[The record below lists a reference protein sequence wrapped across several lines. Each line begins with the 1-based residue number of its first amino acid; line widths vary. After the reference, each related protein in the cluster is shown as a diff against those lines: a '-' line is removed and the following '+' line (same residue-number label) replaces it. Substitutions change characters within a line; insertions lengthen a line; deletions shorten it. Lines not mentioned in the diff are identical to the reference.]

1 MSRNMLNGAQVI
13 VDYLIQEKVPQVFGL
28 CGHGNIQ
35 FIDALYERSSDIKTI
50 SVHHES
56 VAGFMADV
64 YYRVSGRPTAT
75 FTSCGPGSANLPIS
89 LANAFLDS
97 VPFLAVTGNVPTS
110 QFNRGAFQEMYRHYQ
125 ADFPS
130 TVRTMCKKVF
140 QPTRGEM
147 VPLAVRQAWKT
158 MTTGRPGPVVLDVPF
173 DVFMESAA
181 EEAPNAQAWNA
192 NISSRCGADPEG
204 VVKAVD
210 MLLGAE
216 RPMIIVGQGV
226 RYGGAADELLK
237 LAERLQIPV
246 AASASGLGAIDCN
259 HPLALGLVARAG
271 HYQANHATR
280 QADVLLAMGMRF
292 DDRTSSSWIP
302 GYSFTIPPTRL
313 IHVDI
318 DPEEIG
324 RNYPVALGLMA
335 DVRTFLRQVHA
346 ELDRR
351 ADLTKKAD
359 ARKKWLA
366 QIDTYRKEWDKFVAP
381 GFSDDTTPINP
392 QRAALEI
399 DKALPEDAILVSDI
413 GVHHNWLLGFC
424 KPKRPDSLI
433 GSMGFG
439 PMGFGVA
446 GVMGAKF
453 AAPDRPCVSVCG
465 DGAFFMHANVLGT
478 AVEYNLPVVWVVWN
492 NYAYASIRGLQRGYL
507 GGRELAT
514 DFHDPNTG
522 QRYNPDFAAMARS
535 CGVEGVRVDRA
546 GDLGEAIRK
555 GIAANKPYLIDV
567 DIAADI
573 NPVGAGVWE
582 LPGLGQSK
590 AGIGTRFS
598 PPDLLREEIACCL
611 QARKSS
617 SSVVPPA
624 SVLRPPNWRSAKAPT
639 SSSRRATS
647 SGSTRS
653 AEKLNAI
660 AIPADVTSD
669 DSVAELFRRCGPV
682 DHVVVTAAQ
691 LRTGPFKTV
700 AMEDVRATME
710 GKFWGAW
717 RVAQQADIR
726 PGGSLTLVSGFLSV
740 RPRPNSA
747 IVSAANGALESLAR
761 ALALE
766 LAPVRVNA
774 VSPGIIDTPIRAAM
788 PEEARR
794 DMLAK
799 TAAALPVGRVGAA
812 RISHA
817 RSSAS

>member
-1 MSRNMLNGAQVI
+1 MGSSRRDPVFRDAKWTHPSSRASEDVSMTKNMLDGGQVI
-13 VDYLIQEKVPQVFGL
+13 VDYLIRERVPYVFGL

-35 FIDALYERSSDIKTI
+35 LIDALYERASDIKTI
-50 SVHHES
+50 SVHHET

-64 YYRVSGRPTAT
+64 FYRVSGQPTAT
-75 FTSCGPGSANLPIS
+75 FTSCGPGSANLPIALGNS
-89 LANAFLDS
+89 FLDS
-97 VPFLAVTGNVPTS
+97 VPFLAVTGNIPTS
-110 QFNRGAFQEMYRHYQ
+110 QFNRGAFQELYRHYQ

-130 TVRTMCKKVF
+130 TVRAYCKRVF

-158 MTTGRPGPVVLDVPF
+158 MVTGRPGPVVLDVPF
-173 DVFMESAA
+173 DVFLESAT
-181 EEAPNAQAWNA
+181 EEAPNAQAWNG

-216 RPMIIVGQGV
+216 RPVMIVGQGV

-246 AASASGLGAIDCN
+246 AASASGLGAIDTN

-335 DVRTFLRQVHA
+335 DVRTFLRQIHA
-346 ELDRR
+346 ELDSR
-351 ADLTKKAD
+351 ADLTKQAD

-399 DKALPEDAILVSDI
+399 DKALPENAILVSDI
-413 GVHHNWLLGFC
+413 GVHHNWLLSFC

-507 GGRELAT
+507 KGRELAT
-514 DFHDPNTG
+514 DFHDPRTG
-522 QRYNPDFAAMARS
+522 ERYNPDFAAMARS

-546 GDLGEAIRK
+546 GNLGEAIRK

-590 AGIGTRFS
+590 AGIGTRY
-598 PPDLLREEIACCL
+598 
-611 QARKSS
+611 Q
-617 SSVVPPA
+617 PA
-624 SVLRPPNWRSAKAPT
+624 
-639 SSSRRATS
+639 
-647 SGSTRS
+647 
-653 AEKLNAI
+653 
-660 AIPADVTSD
+660 
-669 DSVAELFRRCGPV
+669 
-682 DHVVVTAAQ
+682 
-691 LRTGPFKTV
+691 
-700 AMEDVRATME
+700 
-710 GKFWGAW
+710 
-717 RVAQQADIR
+717 
-726 PGGSLTLVSGFLSV
+726 
-740 RPRPNSA
+740 
-747 IVSAANGALESLAR
+747 
-761 ALALE
+761 
-766 LAPVRVNA
+766 
-774 VSPGIIDTPIRAAM
+774 
-788 PEEARR
+788 
-794 DMLAK
+794 
-799 TAAALPVGRVGAA
+799 
-812 RISHA
+812 
-817 RSSAS
+817 

>member
-1 MSRNMLNGAQVI
+1 MSRNMLNGAQII

-35 FIDALYERSSDIKTI
+35 FIDALYERSQEIKTI

-64 YYRVSGRPTAT
+64 YYRVSGKPTAT

-97 VPFLAVTGNVPTS
+97 VPFMAITGNVPTS

-158 MTTGRPGPVVLDVPF
+158 MITGRPGPVVVDVPF

-181 EEAPNAQAWNA
+181 EEAPRAIEWNA

-204 VVKAVD
+204 VEKAVD
-210 MLLGAE
+210 MLLSAE
-216 RPMIIVGQGV
+216 RPVMLVGQGV
-226 RYGGAADELLK
+226 RYGGAADELRK

-246 AASASGLGAIDCN
+246 AASASGLGALDVN

-280 QADVLLAMGMRF
+280 QADVLLALGVRF

-302 GYSFTIPPTRL
+302 GYSFTIPPTKL

-351 ADLTKKAD
+351 DNLFKKSD

-366 QIDTYRKEWDKFVAP
+366 QIDGYRKEWDKFVAP

-392 QRAALEI
+392 QRAAAEI

-514 DFHDPNTG
+514 DFKHPETG
-522 QRYNPDFAAMARS
+522 ERYNPDFAAMARS

-567 DIAADI
+567 DIAADV
-573 NPVGAGVWE
+573 NPAGAGVWE

-590 AGIGTRFS
+590 AGIGTRF
-598 PPDLLREEIACCL
+598 
-611 QARKSS
+611 Q
-617 SSVVPPA
+617 
-624 SVLRPPNWRSAKAPT
+624 
-639 SSSRRATS
+639 
-647 SGSTRS
+647 
-653 AEKLNAI
+653 
-660 AIPADVTSD
+660 
-669 DSVAELFRRCGPV
+669 
-682 DHVVVTAAQ
+682 
-691 LRTGPFKTV
+691 
-700 AMEDVRATME
+700 
-710 GKFWGAW
+710 
-717 RVAQQADIR
+717 
-726 PGGSLTLVSGFLSV
+726 PG
-740 RPRPNSA
+740 
-747 IVSAANGALESLAR
+747 
-761 ALALE
+761 
-766 LAPVRVNA
+766 
-774 VSPGIIDTPIRAAM
+774 
-788 PEEARR
+788 
-794 DMLAK
+794 
-799 TAAALPVGRVGAA
+799 
-812 RISHA
+812 
-817 RSSAS
+817 

>member
-1 MSRNMLNGAQVI
+1 
-13 VDYLIQEKVPQVFGL
+13 
-28 CGHGNIQ
+28 
-35 FIDALYERSSDIKTI
+35 
-50 SVHHES
+50 
-56 VAGFMADV
+56 MADV

-89 LANAFLDS
+89 LANAYLDS
-97 VPFLAVTGNVPTS
+97 VPFMAITGNVPTS

-158 MTTGRPGPVVLDVPF
+158 MVTGRPGPVVIDVPF
-173 DVFMESAA
+173 DVFMEAAA
-181 EEAPNAQAWNA
+181 EEAPKAAEWSA

-204 VVKAVD
+204 VEKAVD
-210 MLLGAE
+210 MLLAAE
-216 RPMIIVGQGV
+216 RPVMLVGQGV
-226 RYGGAADELLK
+226 RYGGAADELRM

-246 AASASGLGAIDCN
+246 AASASGLGALDVN

-280 QADVLLAMGMRF
+280 QADVLLALGVRF

-351 ADLTKKAD
+351 DNLFKKSD

-366 QIDTYRKEWDKFVAP
+366 QIDGYRKEWDKFVAP

-392 QRAALEI
+392 QRAAAEI

-514 DFHDPNTG
+514 DFKHPETG
-522 QRYNPDFAAMARS
+522 ERYNPDFAAMARS

-567 DIAADI
+567 DIAADV
-573 NPVGAGVWE
+573 NPSGAGVWE

-590 AGIGTRFS
+590 AGIGTRF
-598 PPDLLREEIACCL
+598 
-611 QARKSS
+611 Q
-617 SSVVPPA
+617 
-624 SVLRPPNWRSAKAPT
+624 
-639 SSSRRATS
+639 
-647 SGSTRS
+647 
-653 AEKLNAI
+653 
-660 AIPADVTSD
+660 
-669 DSVAELFRRCGPV
+669 
-682 DHVVVTAAQ
+682 
-691 LRTGPFKTV
+691 
-700 AMEDVRATME
+700 
-710 GKFWGAW
+710 
-717 RVAQQADIR
+717 
-726 PGGSLTLVSGFLSV
+726 PG
-740 RPRPNSA
+740 
-747 IVSAANGALESLAR
+747 
-761 ALALE
+761 
-766 LAPVRVNA
+766 
-774 VSPGIIDTPIRAAM
+774 
-788 PEEARR
+788 
-794 DMLAK
+794 
-799 TAAALPVGRVGAA
+799 
-812 RISHA
+812 
-817 RSSAS
+817 